1 MPAIAT
7 TDVMTNANQQSVS
20 MTSGN
25 IIVNTGGDF
34 AEHMPSPPTDI
45 PVVLDEQDVQAIE
58 QQYSNRFHR
67 GFVDG
72 GDA

>member
-1 MPAIAT
+1 MPAIDT
-7 TDVMTNANQQSVS
+7 SDVITNANHQSLNG
-20 MTSGN
+20 TSGN

-34 AEHMPSPPTDI
+34 AEHMPTPPNDI
-45 PVVLDEQDVQAIE
+45 PVILGEQDMQAIE
-58 QQYSNRFHR
+58 DQYVNRFHR

>member
-1 MPAIAT
+1 MPAIDT
-7 TDVMTNANQQSVS
+7 SDVITNANHQSVTV
-20 MTSGN
+20 TSGN
-25 IIVNTGGDF
+25 IVVNTGGDF

-45 PVVLDEQDVQAIE
+45 PVMLNEADMQDIE
-58 QQYSNRFHR
+58 DQYVNRFHR

>member
-7 TDVMTNANQQSVS
+7 TDVITNANHQSQNAI
-20 MTSGN
+20 SGN
-25 IIVNTGGDF
+25 IVVNTGGDF
-34 AEHMPSPPTDI
+34 AEHMPSPPNDI
-45 PVVLDEQDVQAIE
+45 PVMLDEADMQNMEA
-58 QQYSNRFHR
+58 QYDGRFHR